1 MKKTLTTNSKNGYLE
16 ALKYLLMV
24 FFIYCVGGTL
34 LFTNISKYP
43 QLLGMAVLSY
53 TFGLQHAFDVD
64 HIAAIDN
71 MSRKLIQQGKKTK
84 GVGFFFSTGHATTVI
99 ILSVITIFAVKWA
112 EMAIP
117 KFNAVGGV
125 VATLISG
132 CFLLLLAVI
141 NLIMLKDIIITF
153 KSMRR
158 GEYLEDAEKTA
169 PKGAIGAVINH
180 LLNIITKNR
189 HIYIVG
195 FLFGL
200 GFDTA
205 TQIAVLATSATAVNQ
220 GVPWIAILSF
230 PILFT
235 AGMTTMD
242 TLDGIFMSTAYKWV
256 FSSPLRKVYY
266 NLTITGL
273 SILAAGVIGIIEV
286 IQVIAIERN
295 LNSGI
300 WFWLQNLN
308 FNIMGRILVVMFV
321 IVWSMSFIGWK
332 VFHLGE
338 KDLNYISK

>member
-1 MKKTLTTNSKNGYLE
+1 MNKNLLANSKNGYLE
-16 ALKYLLMV
+16 ASKYLFMV
-24 FFIYCVGGTL
+24 FTIYCVGGIL
-34 LFTNISKYP
+34 LFSNIVRYP
-43 QLLGMAVLSY
+43 QILGMAVLSY

-71 MSRKLIQQGKKTK
+71 MSRKLIGQGKKTK
-84 GVGFFFSTGHATTVI
+84 GVGFFFSIGHSTTVI
-99 ILSVITIFAVKWA
+99 ILALLTIFAVRWA
-112 EMAIP
+112 EKALP

-132 CFLLLLAVI
+132 CFLLLLAII

-153 KSMRR
+153 RSMRH
-158 GEYLEDAEKTA
+158 GDYHEKIDEESN
-169 PKGAIGAVINH
+169 KGFIGALINR
-180 LLNIITKNR
+180 LLNIITKNG
-189 HIYIVG
+189 HVYIVG

-256 FSSPLRKVYY
+256 LSSPLRKVYY

-286 IQVIAIERN
+286 VQVIAEERN
-295 LNSGI
+295 LNSGV
-300 WFWLQNLN
+300 WLWLQNLD
-308 FNIMGRILVVMFV
+308 FNIMGRILVVMFI
-321 IVWSMSFIGWK
+321 IVWSVSFIGWK
-332 VFHLGE
+332 VFRLGE
-338 KDLNYISK
+338 KETDYI

>member
-1 MKKTLTTNSKNGYLE
+1 MNKTLATNSKSGYLE
-16 ALKYLLMV
+16 ASKYLLMV
-24 FFIYCVGGTL
+24 FFIYCAGGIL
-34 LFTNISKYP
+34 LFSNIGKYP
-43 QLLGMAVLSY
+43 QILGLAVLSY

-71 MSRKLIQQGKKTK
+71 MSRKLIEQNKKTK
-84 GVGFFFSTGHATTVI
+84 GVGFFFSIGHSTTVI
-99 ILSVITIFAVKWA
+99 VLALITIFAVKWA
-112 EMAIP
+112 GTTIP
-117 KFNAVGGV
+117 KFNSIGGV

-132 CFLLLLAVI
+132 CFLLLLAII
-141 NLIMLKDIIITF
+141 NFIMLKNIIITF
-153 KSMRR
+153 KKMRH
-158 GEYLEDAEKTA
+158 GDYQEKIDKTSN
-169 PKGAIGAVINH
+169 KGIIGALINR
-180 LLNIITKNR
+180 LLNIINKNY

-286 IQVIAIERN
+286 FQVIAQERN
-295 LNSGI
+295 LNSGF
-300 WFWLQNLN
+300 WLWLQNLN
-308 FNIMGRILVVMFV
+308 FNIMGRILVVMFIV
-321 IVWSMSFIGWK
+321 VWSISFIGWK
-332 VFHLGE
+332 VFRLDE
-338 KDLNYISK
+338 KDLKLSK